1 MDLER
6 RQAQPKLLNNIGEKI
21 SKAIENLLKAQ
32 QFAMSTR
39 PKVGGFPYLAE
50 ALRKAGITRNIWT
63 LPACHSVYLSPSYVK
78 NENLFIEDCYD
89 NSIYYDLSANGLP
102 NLPNE
107 LGIGFINGVWNNFKS
122 AKGGAEWRRDFVP
135 RLDRAGAKREK
146 EVLVKNWGE
155 SPT

>member
-1 MDLER
+1 M
-6 RQAQPKLLNNIGEKI
+6 
-21 SKAIENLLKAQ
+21 
-32 QFAMSTR
+32 
-39 PKVGGFPYLAE
+39 
-50 ALRKAGITRNIWT
+50 
-63 LPACHSVYLSPSYVK
+63 SPSYVK

-102 NLPNE
+102 YLPNE

-146 EVLVKNWGE
+146 DSIITLASDLEAAAFDHE
-155 SPT
+155 FMSPTYREKLQRQIV